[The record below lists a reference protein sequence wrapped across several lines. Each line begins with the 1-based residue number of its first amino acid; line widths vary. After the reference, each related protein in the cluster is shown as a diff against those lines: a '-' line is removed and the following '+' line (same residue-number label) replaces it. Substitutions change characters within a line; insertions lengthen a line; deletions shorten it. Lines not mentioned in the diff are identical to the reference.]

1 MHSSIQ
7 EALLPWRPEAGE
19 SARMKF
25 QYGLVHVLCP
35 WTRATAHI
43 PLSVGYITQ
52 RQLKLIH
59 ESVIFKVKNVSL
71 NLQMTLARHMSDK
84 VMVNVKIYKC
94 LKATKNLKLLKRDK
108 DPIKVWKH
116 RIESYHLAVNG
127 NRKLNITA
135 VDDVTDESPNATSVV
150 DDVIKRRPLEF
161 ISSPIDIL

>member
-1 MHSSIQ
+1 
-7 EALLPWRPEAGE
+7 
-19 SARMKF
+19 
-25 QYGLVHVLCP
+25 
-35 WTRATAHI
+35 
-43 PLSVGYITQ
+43 
-52 RQLKLIH
+52 
-59 ESVIFKVKNVSL
+59 
-71 NLQMTLARHMSDK
+71 MSDK

-94 LKATKNLKLLKRDK
+94 LKATKNLKLLKTDK